1 MNVTMQVSRLAMVA
15 LLTAAAACSDRD
27 AATTDPAGTRPPA
40 DTAAPRNPTGGVG
53 DAVANG
59 GRAADAAVET
69 LDVKMAL
76 VADDRLDTDD
86 VNVDTDHT
94 TKTVRL
100 RGYVPTET
108 QKTLAQQIAAQ
119 KAVGYRVSNELVV
132 GRAPR

>member
-1 MNVTMQVSRLAMVA
+1 MNVTAQISRAVVMMTL
-15 LLTAAAACSDRD
+15 AAAVGCSDRD
-27 AATTDPAGTRPPA
+27 AATTPADGRPPA
-40 DTAAPRNPTGGVG
+40 EAAAPRNPAGGVG

-76 VADDRLDTDD
+76 VADERLDTDD

-94 TKTVRL
+94 TRTVRL
-100 RGYVPTET
+100 RGSVPTEA
-108 QKTLAQQIAAQ
+108 QKAIAQQIAEQ

-132 GRAPR
+132 GRAAR

>member
-1 MNVTMQVSRLAMVA
+1 MNVTTQMSRLVVMMA
-15 LLTAAAACSDRD
+15 LAAAVGCSDRD
-27 AATTDPAGTRPPA
+27 AASTAPGSARPSA
-40 DTAAPRNPTGGVG
+40 ETATPGNPTGGLG

-76 VADDRLDTDD
+76 VADERLDTDD

-94 TKTVRL
+94 TKTVHL
-100 RGYVPTET
+100 RGSVPSET
-108 QKTLAQQIAAQ
+108 QKTIAQQIAEQ

-132 GRAPR
+132 GSGPR

>member
-1 MNVTMQVSRLAMVA
+1 MNVTAQISRVVVMMTL
-15 LLTAAAACSDRD
+15 AAAVGCSDRD
-27 AATTDPAGTRPPA
+27 TATTPA
-40 DTAAPRNPTGGVG
+40 DGRPAAEAPRNPNGGLG

-76 VADDRLDTDD
+76 VADERLDTDD

-100 RGYVPTET
+100 RGSVPTEA
-108 QKTLAQQIAAQ
+108 QKAIAQQIAEQ

-132 GRAPR
+132 GRAAR